1 MMESMRHDPAYVQG
15 VAEFAQLG
23 AYVGW
28 IAHPGSFAHA
38 QNEANRMPQ
47 QVLLLA
53 GECYASGVT
62 SSAATMQGGIGG
74 QSSDGLL
81 GDYGGEI
88 EAFVT
93 GLNGQFSGVLLDAQ
107 RRQVWLFIDRF
118 GMERIYVALRGD
130 SFYFASEAKA
140 LLAVLPECRA
150 IDDVGLAEVL
160 TYGSTRQQQTLFRGV
175 LRMPAGNIWEL
186 GRSRR
191 KLQYFHPKAW
201 ESQEVLSAAAFS
213 DAFAEAFGRAL
224 PAYVESG
231 RRVGLSLT
239 GGLDTRMILACASK
253 LQRRPVCYTYVGLE
267 TLTLDARIGARIAA
281 ECGLEHHALRLD
293 PSFISGY
300 GRHLD
305 RTVHI
310 TDGCAGAL
318 GAHELFFSAKA
329 RQLSP
334 IRVTGNFGSELLR
347 GMSTLKPLGLD
358 SSLFSADFLA
368 FMQSRTIAEQDKPK
382 HPVSHAAF
390 SEIPSHLHGTWC
402 VAKSQLTVR
411 APFMDNELVRIA
423 YQAPPSAR
431 ASSAAA
437 LDLIAHYAPGLAR
450 IPTDRGHALRRAGV
464 SSLTERM
471 FCAVTFKLD
480 YFDKE
485 GLPDELLWLAPML
498 GALPSSLL
506 GLHKYLPY
514 RRWFQRELAATVKE
528 RCEALAALGL
538 PYLNADAV
546 RQLSHT
552 HESGKRNLIRE
563 IGAMLTLE
571 ATLRLLLCTAQK
583 PTNANATWVTA

>member
-1 MMESMRHDPAYVQG
+1 MMESMRHDPAYVHG
-15 VAEFAQLG
+15 VAEFPQLG

-28 IAHPGSFAHA
+28 IAHSGSFAHA
-38 QNEANRMPQ
+38 QNETNRGPQ
-47 QVLLLA
+47 QALLLA
-53 GECYASGVT
+53 GECYASQVMPT
-62 SSAATMQGGIGG
+62 AATRQGSVDA
-74 QSSDGLL
+74 QCSDGLL
-81 GDYGGEI
+81 SDYSGEI
-88 EAFVT
+88 ESFIHS
-93 GLNGQFSGVLLDAQ
+93 LNGQFSGVLVDAH

-118 GMERIYVALRGD
+118 GMERIYFASRGD
-130 SFYFASEAKA
+130 AFYFATEAKA

-150 IDDVGLAEVL
+150 IDDGGLAEVL
-160 TYGSTRQQQTLFRGV
+160 TYGSNRRDRTLFRGV

-186 GRSRR
+186 GGSRR
-191 KLQYFHPKAW
+191 KVQYFQSKVW
-201 ESQEVLSAAAFS
+201 EDQEVLSAEVFSKAFR
-213 DAFAEAFGRAL
+213 EAFGRAL
-224 PAYVESG
+224 PAYVESD

-267 TLTLDARIGARIAA
+267 SLTLDARIGARIAA

-318 GAHELFFSAKA
+318 GAHELFFSAQA
-329 RQLSP
+329 RQLSAV
-334 IRVTGNFGSELLR
+334 RVTGNFGSELLR

-358 SSLFSADFLA
+358 SALFNADFLA
-368 FMQSRTIAEQDKPK
+368 FMQTRTIAEQDEPA

-390 SEIPSHLHGTWC
+390 SEIPSHLYGTWC

-411 APFMDNELVRIA
+411 APFMDNELVRVA

-437 LDLIAHYAPGLAR
+437 LDLISHYAPGLAR
-450 IPTDRGHALRRAGV
+450 IPTDRGHAVGRASV
-464 SSLTERM
+464 SEFAQRL

-485 GLPDELLWLAPML
+485 GLPDRLLWLAPML
-498 GALPSSLL
+498 GALPSGLL

-528 RCEALAALGL
+528 RCEALGALGL

-546 RQLSHT
+546 RQLGYA
-552 HESGKRNLIRE
+552 HERGERNLIRE

-571 ATLRLLLCTAQK
+571 AIVRLLLGTVQT
-583 PTNANATWVTA
+583 PRNSTATWVTA